1 MLKQNLTCKLLYK
14 PVNLNKMKKD
24 TLKTK
29 HVYFD
34 NKKNIVYLKKNHEK
48 WFPINFQW
56 VPIIQLNHELN
67 IESNQM

>member
-1 MLKQNLTCKLLYK
+1 M
-14 PVNLNKMKKD
+14 NKD
-24 TLKTK
+24 PLITK

-56 VPIIQLNHELN
+56 EPIIQLNHELN